1 MLESKCGRYL
11 LKPASLI
18 NLHIF
23 VSLVHQFPNYHELLS
38 DIEIISCVGRQINL
52 MTSLVLFT
60 KRYATDH
67 LQVYSDNLSAS
78 FLYISAL
85 INVCG
90 MSLGTQSTI
99 IVLERL
105 RQVTINRTLYMV
117 LQSKDHLSFDKLK
130 LKLNPTEKTKNIND
144 Y

>member
-23 VSLVHQFPNYHELLS
+23 VSLVHQFPSLIIMNYLAISKLS
-38 DIEIISCVGRQINL
+38 LAWV
-52 MTSLVLFT
+52 V

>member
-1 MLESKCGRYL
+1 MLESKCGCYL

-23 VSLVHQFPNYHELLS
+23 VSLVHQFPYS
-38 DIEIISCVGRQINL
+38 FFISCVGRQINL

-85 INVCG
+85 INVYG

-130 LKLNPTEKTKNIND
+130 LKLNPTERTKNIND